1 MSNYNEKIIL
11 LEDDMD
17 WREPYVDLDPRSNP
31 NSKFLKTVFNPEE
44 DTFVHFIIS
53 NLRKTIDVYKN
64 SILTE
69 WNLEYDEWVDENI
82 DEIIEFEDNKQVFS
96 RYVTGNIRS
105 LLTLA
110 FDVYCLQI
118 EGAFHNAFK
127 KRLIHIDQFQSVQYE
142 IAVASILLRAGFKL
156 TYDGDSIKNK
166 NGNSCEFIGIHKIT
180 KDKISFEAKSK
191 RFKGV
196 LGFFGGNNLEDLKSN
211 FLGGLF
217 NKAKQQKLEDLPF
230 IVFIDTN
237 VPPSK
242 DIGLGVISY
251 FDELTTFFEGDHNKY
266 VNNNEKTPYNYI
278 ITTNFSDHY
287 AGKNVVTNKNSFTTI
302 FSEQPEH
309 QIINNDDLIRNDI
322 LRSLQNYKR
331 GLNIITRVTT

>member
-1 MSNYNEKIIL
+1 MSNYSEKIIL
-11 LEDDMD
+11 LEDDAD
-17 WREPYVDLDPRSNP
+17 WREPYVDLDPTSNP
-31 NSKFLKTVFNPEE
+31 NSKFLKTVFNSEE
-44 DTFVHFIIS
+44 DTFVHFVIR
-53 NLRKTIDVYKN
+53 NLRKTIYVYKN
-64 SILTE
+64 SILAE
-69 WNLEYDEWVDENI
+69 WNSEYDEWVNKDT

-110 FDVYCLQI
+110 FDVYCLQM
-118 EGAFHNAFK
+118 EGIFHNALK
-127 KRLIHIDQFQSVQYE
+127 KRLIHTDQFQSVQYE
-142 IAVASILLRAGFKL
+142 IAVASILLRAGFEL

-166 NGNSCEFIGIHKIT
+166 NGNSCEYIGIHKIT

-196 LGFFGGNNLEDLKSN
+196 LGFSGGKKLEDLKLN

-217 NKAKQQKLEDLPF
+217 NKAKKQKLENLPF

-242 DIGLGVISY
+242 DINLGEISY
-251 FDELTTFFEGDHNKY
+251 FDELTTFFEGDYNEY

-287 AGKNVVTNKNSFTTI
+287 SEKNVVTNKASFTTL

-309 QIINNDDLIRNDI
+309 QIINDDLIRNDI
-322 LRSLQNYKR
+322 LRSLHNYKR
-331 GLNIITRVTT
+331 GINIITRITT